1 MTKLHFFLFVLLI
14 GFQFNAKSQG
24 IQFEKGSWAEI
35 KSKAQDQGKYIFVD
49 AFTDWCG
56 PCKWLSKNVFPDPK
70 VGVVFGEKFI
80 SYKLDMEKGEGPD
93 FAKEFS
99 VSAYPTLLFFNSS
112 GEMVHKLVGALPAD
126 QLIEQ
131 ANKATDPEQQMFTM
145 KRKFEEGAR
154 DREFLLKYVSMLMG
168 ANEDASQPSA
178 VYFSL
183 LDKKDWMTE
192 EHFSMIATNHAQ
204 LDDEIFQ
211 YILQNKSSFIEKLG
225 KESVDAYI
233 ETAATSSFGELIQ
246 SKDLPKA
253 DAMKAKLK
261 NILPEKA
268 AEFSALLD
276 MYFYMG
282 DEKAFDYANTYL
294 SSYCTDWQRLNSMAW
309 NYFET
314 VTDKKLL
321 KAALSWAEKSV
332 SLQKTW
338 FNLDTKANLL
348 YKLNKKKDAL
358 KAAEEAIQLAK
369 AGGEDAS
376 ETEALIL
383 KIKGK

>member
-1 MTKLHFFLFVLLI
+1 
-14 GFQFNAKSQG
+14 
-24 IQFEKGSWAEI
+24 
-35 KSKAQDQGKYIFVD
+35 
-49 AFTDWCG
+49 
-56 PCKWLSKNVFPDPK
+56 
-70 VGVVFGEKFI
+70 
-80 SYKLDMEKGEGPD
+80 
-93 FAKEFS
+93 
-99 VSAYPTLLFFNSS
+99 
-112 GEMVHKLVGALPAD
+112 
-126 QLIEQ
+126 
-131 ANKATDPEQQMFTM
+131 
-145 KRKFEEGAR
+145 
-154 DREFLLKYVSMLMG
+154 
-168 ANEDASQPSA
+168 
-178 VYFSL
+178 
-183 LDKKDWMTE
+183 
-192 EHFSMIATNHAQ
+192 
-204 LDDEIFQ
+204 
-211 YILQNKSSFIEKLG
+211 LQNKSSFIEKLG